1 MIRPW
6 RIGSMAGGI
15 ALIGFGCLVLAISYG
30 AAQWTVVKYL
40 WPLVIILFGA
50 EILAHSL
57 LVRGAPTRYSILGVI
72 LVILVLLGSVTGYT
86 VSRVMQVLGF
96 ANGNGFAA
104 STAGTSSVLVP
115 VHGSLTLGSGVHKLD
130 IQVPN
135 ADVTVTGGP
144 GNTVTYNGNLG
155 IMGNQAEANRNLQ
168 SEWQV
173 QVQGDTYQMVLS
185 QPQVHS
191 ILGLFSTNWRSQ
203 KGNLTVQVPADLLAS
218 ITTANGSITLNGTNQ
233 GAVLKTV
240 NGAVNVQSVS
250 GTVSE
255 DTVNG
260 TLTAEQIRGD
270 VQLHVVNGTI
280 RVQQISGAVNADSVN
295 GSISVQSNIAGN
307 WQLKTVNGSISA
319 TVPSGSNAAVEAR
332 SIRGLTGNVAWQL
345 NGDNHHGT
353 AILGSGQ
360 YRVNLATTNGSID
373 MTQRD

>member
-1 MIRPW
+1 MR
-6 RIGSMAGGI
+6 
-15 ALIGFGCLVLAISYG
+15 GFFHFL
-30 AAQWTVVKYL
+30 
-40 WPLVIILFGA
+40 
-50 EILAHSL
+50 
-57 LVRGAPTRYSILGVI
+57 
-72 LVILVLLGSVTGYT
+72 
-86 VSRVMQVLGF
+86 
-96 ANGNGFAA
+96 
-104 STAGTSSVLVP
+104 
-115 VHGSLTLGSGVHKLD
+115 
-130 IQVPN
+130 
-135 ADVTVTGGP
+135 
-144 GNTVTYNGNLG
+144 
-155 IMGNQAEANRNLQ
+155 NQAEANRNLQ

-185 QPQVHS
+185 QPQGHS
-191 ILGLFSTNWRSQ
+191 IWGLFSTNWRSQ

-295 GSISVQSNIAGN
+295 GGISVQSNI
-307 WQLKTVNGSISA
+307 
-319 TVPSGSNAAVEAR
+319 
-332 SIRGLTGNVAWQL
+332 VAWQL

-353 AILGSGQ
+353 EILGSGQ

-373 MTQRD
+373 MTQ